1 MLNLN
6 EQEMQKVYEL
16 STRMWNAR
24 RQDLSIREN
33 LIRAL
38 REELPEKEDCE
49 EAVDSL
55 REGGAMLD
63 SNLKKLE
70 TESLSSVLEGIVDR
84 SLEGLDAQAQYRW
97 LSSLLNSCLQAAR
110 QNMDVPDLVFVPA
123 ENASEADVAAL
134 KAQVIDLVGTTGLA
148 MIENLDAAGVMDEFS
163 FTEEEQQALQDS
175 ATDETL
181 NDYMELALFILYEQ
195 GEIEGLRGLPG
206 GASLEA
212 LGAVFRAAVKM
223 ARVKLKAL
231 LGLISWES
239 VLETLNTIAS
249 VLLTVLGGLLLG
261 GAVLVLS
268 ALGLRL
274 LAALIGSVLGV
285 CALCLAGYH
294 IYRLV
299 QGVKNGTV
307 QEALHEYWN
316 RARQAAGQAAA
327 WAKTFGTWLKEK
339 VMAVWEGLRERLSQ
353 LQGRL
358 ETMAER
364 EERASSTRAAYV
376 SEEETAPVQA

>member
-24 RQDLSIREN
+24 RQDLPVREN

-55 REGGAMLD
+55 RAGGAMLD

-84 SLEGLDAQAQYRW
+84 SLEGRDVQAQYHW

-110 QNMDVPDLVFVPA
+110 ENTGAPDLVFVPA
-123 ENASEADVAAL
+123 ENATAADVAAL
-134 KAQVIDLVGTTGLA
+134 KAQVIDLVGSTGLA

-163 FTEEEQQALQDS
+163 FTAEEQQALQDS

-181 NDYMELALFILYEQ
+181 NDYMELALYILYEQ
-195 GEIEGLRGLPG
+195 GEIKGLRGLPSG
-206 GASLEA
+206 TGLEA
-212 LGAVFRAAVKM
+212 LGAVFRAALKM
-223 ARVKLKAL
+223 AQVKLEAL
-231 LGLISWES
+231 LGKISWES
-239 VLETLNTIAS
+239 ALKALNTIAS
-249 VLLTVLGGLLLG
+249 VLLTVLGSLLLG

-268 ALGLRL
+268 ALGLKL
-274 LAALIGSVLGV
+274 FAALIGSVLGV

-299 QGVKNGTV
+299 QGVQNGTV
-307 QEALHEYWN
+307 QETLHEYWN
-316 RARQAAGQAAA
+316 RARQATEQAVT
-327 WAKTFGTWLKEK
+327 WAKVFGAWLKEK
-339 VMAVWEGLRERLSQ
+339 VMIIWESLQERLSQ

-358 ETMAER
+358 ETMAEQ
-364 EERASSTRAAYV
+364 ERAPSTHTVYAD
-376 SEEETAPVQA
+376 EEEVAPVQA